1 MTLTNSQ
8 FDSIQREYDAVQL
21 KNRQLLEKRR
31 QEVFARCP
39 AYEEAASEVASL
51 SVRFGRRMLA
61 ETMTGAQE
69 GQSAEE
75 TQSTEEVTSAAA
87 YHEALSALSRKKE
100 RLLLEAGFPA
110 DYLEPLYDCADCQD
124 TGFAHGR
131 RCRCFEQKIINLLYS
146 QSNLQKLIATE
157 NFSSLSY
164 EYYQGEDLEN
174 FRKAVETSLSFIK
187 HFSGDCQNLLFFGAV
202 GTGKSFLSGCIA
214 KEILDRGFSVV
225 YFSASALFNLL
236 SKYSFET
243 GSKEMLYKTYE
254 ELYNCDL
261 VIVDDLGT
269 ELSNS
274 FTNSQFFAFL
284 NERQLA
290 GKSVIIS
297 TNLSLEELKTRYSER
312 IFSRLTGNFTFRKL
326 SGPDIRTCRNI

>member
-8 FDSIQREYDAVQL
+8 FDAIQREYDAAQL

-51 SVRFGRRMLA
+51 SVRFGKRMLA
-61 ETMTGAQE
+61 EEMMTAQE
-69 GQSAEE
+69 VQSAG
-75 TQSTEEVTSAAA
+75 EVTSAEA
-87 YHEALSALSRKKE
+87 YHEALNALSQKKE

-110 DYLEPLYDCADCQD
+110 DYLEPLYDCTDCQD

-164 EYYQGEDLEN
+164 AYYQGEDLEN

-187 HFSGDCQNLLFFGAV
+187 HFSDDCQNLLFFGAV
-202 GTGKSFLSGCIA
+202 IERLQIISGKSGL
-214 KEILDRGFSVV
+214 
-225 YFSASALFNLL
+225 
-236 SKYSFET
+236 
-243 GSKEMLYKTYE
+243 
-254 ELYNCDL
+254 
-261 VIVDDLGT
+261 
-269 ELSNS
+269 
-274 FTNSQFFAFL
+274 
-284 NERQLA
+284 
-290 GKSVIIS
+290 
-297 TNLSLEELKTRYSER
+297 
-312 IFSRLTGNFTFRKL
+312 
-326 SGPDIRTCRNI
+326 

>member
-1 MTLTNSQ
+1 MTLTNTQ
-8 FDSIQREYDAVQL
+8 FDSIQREYDAAQL
-21 KNRQLLEKRR
+21 KNRRVLEKRR

-39 AYEEAASEVASL
+39 AYEEAVNEVASL
-51 SVRFGRRMLA
+51 SVRFGKHIL
-61 ETMTGAQE
+61 
-69 GQSAEE
+69 
-75 TQSTEEVTSAAA
+75 TEDASSMES
-87 YHEALSALSRKKE
+87 YHEALLRLSEKKQK
-100 RLLLEAGFPA
+100 LLLASVFPA

-124 TGFAHGR
+124 TGYAHGS
-131 RCRCFEQKIINLLYS
+131 RCHCFEQKIINLLYS
-146 QSNLQKLIATE
+146 QSNLQKLIATD

-164 EYYQGEDLEN
+164 DYYQGEDLEN

-187 HFSGDCQNLLFFGAV
+187 NFSESFQNLLFFGAV

-214 KEILDRGFSVV
+214 KEILDRGGSVV
-225 YFSASALFNLL
+225 YFSASSLFHLL
-236 SKYSFET
+236 SRYSFDA

-254 ELYNCDL
+254 DLYNCDL

-274 FTNSQFFAFL
+274 FTNSQFFTFL
-284 NERQLA
+284 NERQLNR
-290 GKSVIIS
+290 KSIIIS
-297 TNLSLEELKTRYSER
+297 TNLSLEELKSRYSER

>member
-8 FDSIQREYDAVQL
+8 FDSIQREYDAAQL
-21 KNRQLLEKRR
+21 KNRRLLEKRR
-31 QEVFARCP
+31 EEVYARCP

-51 SVRFGRRMLA
+51 SVRFGKRMLA
-61 ETMTGAQE
+61 EESASMAGAQTAE
-69 GQSAEE
+69 EVRSAE
-75 TQSTEEVTSAAA
+75 S
-87 YHEALSALSRKKE
+87 YHEALSRLSERKKK
-100 RLLLEAGFPA
+100 LLLESGFPA

-124 TGFAHGR
+124 TGYAHGR
-131 RCRCFEQKIINLLYS
+131 RCHCFEQKIINLLYS
-146 QSNLQKLIATE
+146 QCNLQKLIATE
-157 NFSSLSY
+157 NFATLSY

-187 HFSGDCQNLLFFGAV
+187 HFPESRQNLLFFGAV

-214 KEILDRGFSVV
+214 KEILDRGFSAV

-236 SKYSFET
+236 SRYSFEA
-243 GSKEMLYKTYE
+243 GNKEMLYKTYE
-254 ELYNCDL
+254 DLYNCDL

>member
-1 MTLTNSQ
+1 M
-8 FDSIQREYDAVQL
+8 QL
-21 KNRQLLEKRR
+21 KNRRILEKRR
-31 QEVFARCP
+31 EEVYTRCP
-39 AYEEAASEVASL
+39 AYEEAVSEAASL
-51 SVRFGRRMLA
+51 SVRFGKYMLA
-61 ETMTGAQE
+61 EGGTSMADVQ
-69 GQSAEE
+69 A
-75 TQSTEEVTSAAA
+75 TEEIRSAAS
-87 YHEALSALSRKKE
+87 YHEALSALSGRKKK
-100 RLLLEAGFPA
+100 LLLESGFPA
-110 DYLEPLYDCADCQD
+110 DYLEPIYDCADCQD
-124 TGFAHGR
+124 TGYTHGR
-131 RCRCFEQKIINLLYS
+131 RCHCFEQKIINLLYS

-157 NFSSLSY
+157 NFTSLSY

-187 HFSGDCQNLLFFGAV
+187 HFPENPQNLLFFGEV

-236 SKYSFET
+236 SRYSFEA
-243 GSKEMLYKTYE
+243 GSKEILYKTYE
-254 ELYNCDL
+254 DLYNCDL